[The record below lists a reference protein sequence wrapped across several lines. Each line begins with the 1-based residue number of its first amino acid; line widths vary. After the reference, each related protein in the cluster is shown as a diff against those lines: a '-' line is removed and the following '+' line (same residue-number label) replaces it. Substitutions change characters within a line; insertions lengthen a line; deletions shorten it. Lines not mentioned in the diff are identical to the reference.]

1 MGKINQG
8 ILGSVSNK
16 VGNVVGRIRYGENIL
31 AIYQPNV
38 ANPRTLEQNVQ
49 RSKFSIAMKACKV
62 MSVVNRQWYKAKKQ
76 GQTYFNAAMSYVM
89 QNDITGSYP
98 NQLVRLNNL
107 PVSNGSVAMV
117 YNPQCFY
124 EEGALQFMWTDN
136 SGIGNAEMNDNIY
149 VCAVMA
155 DGLDAN
161 TGIPEEIVQ
170 NLAGPR
176 NSRTG
181 SLALP
186 ADWAE
191 KYVHVYMWA
200 TRGRETGESKYLGC
214 YQLHE
219 A

>member
-1 MGKINQG
+1 MGKISQG

-16 VGNVVGRIRYGENIL
+16 VGNVVGRVRYGENIL
-31 AIYQPNV
+31 AIYQPKV

-49 RSKFSIAMKACKV
+49 RSKFSIAMKACKI
-62 MSVVNRQWYKAKKQ
+62 MSVVNRQWFKPLKR
-76 GQTYFNAAMSYVM
+76 GQTYFNAAMSDVM
-89 QNDITGSYP
+89 NNAITGAYP
-98 NQLVRLNNL
+98 NQLIGLNHL

-117 YNPQCFY
+117 YNPQMAF

-136 SGIGNAEMNDNIY
+136 SGIGDAEMNDNIR

-161 TGIPEEIVQ
+161 TGIPTEIIQ
-170 NLAGPR
+170 NLLGPR

-181 SLALP
+181 SLAIP
-186 ADWAE
+186 AEWAD

-200 TRGRETGESKYLGC
+200 TRGAETGENKYLGC
-214 YQLHE
+214 VQLHE